1 MTIATR
7 HARHA
12 RRSGN
17 SVSRRST
24 ASPQRVM
31 ALTVIDQGASSV
43 SNFALAIIV
52 AHYSSAS
59 ALGVFAILT
68 TTYVLSQGLVRSL
81 SSDCLLTRSDD
92 EQGRRSMYE
101 RAGYLVAIVLSVS
114 LAVLIV
120 AISGI
125 LPSAFTLPFII
136 FAVSFPLMACQDF
149 ARFIGISRYDPGYAI
164 RLDVAWL
171 VIFVVAFVV
180 LRHAGLTT
188 LPWLFGAWSGAGAV
202 VGLWTLPAHLTGR
215 GSGQL
220 LRFWDESERG
230 VGLRFAGQFMLVTS
244 WTYLIAYLLLL
255 VLSLSAI
262 GEFKLAQLALGPIT
276 VLLAGVQSALIA
288 LAAKRF
294 QVDVHRAIQ
303 LLLLVGLASAGMTLL
318 WTALLYAAPV
328 HTMTT
333 IFGPVWPKARVII
346 PFAGAGI
353 ALSGFSGSA
362 ISGLRAM
369 RAAHE
374 NLRLALLMMP
384 FLFVL
389 CMGGAK
395 LYGTRGAAGG
405 LAAAGAIYSV
415 LGWGLLIRVARGFAP
430 GTDAIV
436 KDVVV
441 EMSEP

>member
-1 MTIATR
+1 M
-7 HARHA
+7 
-12 RRSGN
+12 
-17 SVSRRST
+17 
-24 ASPQRVM
+24 
-31 ALTVIDQGASSV
+31 
-43 SNFALAIIV
+43 
-52 AHYSSAS
+52 
-59 ALGVFAILT
+59 
-68 TTYVLSQGLVRSL
+68 LSQGLVRSL

-276 VLLAGVQSALIA
+276 VRLAGCS
-288 LAAKRF
+288 R
-294 QVDVHRAIQ
+294 RSSRSRPR
-303 LLLLVGLASAGMTLL
+303 GSR
-318 WTALLYAAPV
+318 WTCTGRSSSSCWSDWPRPV
-328 HTMTT
+328 
-333 IFGPVWPKARVII
+333 
-346 PFAGAGI
+346 
-353 ALSGFSGSA
+353 
-362 ISGLRAM
+362 
-369 RAAHE
+369 
-374 NLRLALLMMP
+374 
-384 FLFVL
+384 
-389 CMGGAK
+389 
-395 LYGTRGAAGG
+395 
-405 LAAAGAIYSV
+405 
-415 LGWGLLIRVARGFAP
+415 
-430 GTDAIV
+430 
-436 KDVVV
+436 
-441 EMSEP
+441 